1 MKSESQYYF
10 SEHHLWVLPD
20 TEGTF
25 IAGISDHA
33 QQLLGD
39 IVYVE
44 APPAG
49 SKLQA
54 GQVCGFVE
62 SVKTASDLHAPVSG
76 EVLAVN
82 NAIAENPELLN
93 DAAET
98 TWIFRFRA
106 NDAKDVSA
114 LMNKDTYQKTLE

>member
-1 MKSESQYYF
+1 MTSESQHHF
-10 SEHHLWVLPD
+10 SEQHLWILLD
-20 TEGTF
+20 TDGTF
-25 IAGISDHA
+25 IAGISDYA
-33 QQLLGD
+33 QRLLGD

-44 APPAG
+44 APKPG

-62 SVKTASDLHAPVSG
+62 SVKTASDLHAPISG

-82 NAIAENPELLN
+82 EAIAENPELLN

-106 NDAKDVSA
+106 NDPKDVST
-114 LMNKDTYQKTLE
+114 LMDSDTYQKTLD

>member
-1 MKSESQYYF
+1 MTSAFQYRFSQD
-10 SEHHLWVLPD
+10 HLWILAED
-20 TEGTF
+20 DGIF

-44 APPAG
+44 APAPG

-54 GQVCGFVE
+54 GHVCGFVE
-62 SVKTASDLHAPVSG
+62 SVKTASDLHAPISG

-82 NAIAENPELLN
+82 DAIAENPELLN

-106 NDAKDVSA
+106 QDPKDFSTLMDPDA
-114 LMNKDTYQKTLE
+114 YQKTID